1 MARVILTFQK
11 KYMHMVVLNRIW
23 SYINLIPALLLSPVL
38 ICNLPDEKR
47 EAIKN
52 RDFLREETVIIPF
65 FRKSRLFSTLYLL
78 LPVLFLFSG
87 FSGAQNVS
95 LKVLTYNIRYA
106 NPGDL
111 PNTWPERK
119 DKVFAAISEA
129 SPDIFGLQE
138 ALKSQVDDTEN
149 AFPGFTRIGAGRDD
163 GKEAG
168 EYSPIFF
175 NTEKYS
181 LLKSGVFWLSQTPTV
196 AGSRGWDAACNRIVT
211 WVHLKDIRSGEGFF
225 VFCTHFDH
233 MGEIARHNSALMV
246 LQAVDSL
253 AGETPAVLIGDFNA
267 TPDSEPYQIITDKSN
282 PKHLIEARTVCE
294 NNKGPE
300 YTYTGFKIGA
310 IPGARIDYIFVKS
323 KMKVVSYTVNSENNG
338 EYYPSDHLPVNATL
352 LLK

>member
-1 MARVILTFQK
+1 MISF
-11 KYMHMVVLNRIW
+11 NRIW
-23 SYINLIPALLLSPVL
+23 SLLKLIPTLSLSPDLVYTL
-38 ICNLPDEKR
+38 DDKQR
-47 EAIKN
+47 RMIKN
-52 RDFLREETVIIPF
+52 CDFLREGIVIIPF
-65 FRKSRLFSTLYLL
+65 FRKSKHFSTLYLL

-95 LKVLTYNIRYA
+95 LNILSYNIRFA
-106 NPGDL
+106 NPGDA
-111 PNTWPERK
+111 PNTWSERK
-119 DKVFAAISEA
+119 DKVFAVIREA

-138 ALKSQVDDTEN
+138 ALKSQVDDTEH
-149 AFPGFTRIGAGRDD
+149 AFPGFTRIGSGRDD

-168 EYSPIFF
+168 EYSPVFY
-175 NTEKYS
+175 NTVKFS
-181 LLKSGVFWLSQTPTV
+181 LLKSGVFWLSQTPSV

-211 WVHLKDIRSGEGFF
+211 WVHLKDIRSGEGIF

-282 PKHLIEARTVCE
+282 PKHLIDALTICK

-300 YTYTGFKIGA
+300 CTYTGFKIGA

-323 KMKVVSYTVNSENNG
+323 KMKVVSYTVNPENNG
-338 EYYPSDHLPVNATL
+338 EYYPSDHLPVSATFL
-352 LLK
+352 LQ